1 MTKLIICRVCES
13 RPVTTYGSTVC
24 SLKCASEDNGDDN
37 SLIAI
42 RLKQA
47 IEDAKK
53 NNVKGLRKKK

>member
-1 MTKLIICRVCES
+1 MICRICKLK
-13 RPVTTYGSTVC
+13 PVTTYGSTVC
-24 SLKCASEDNGDDN
+24 SLKCASDDNGDDN

-53 NNVKGLRKKK
+53 NNAKGLRKKK